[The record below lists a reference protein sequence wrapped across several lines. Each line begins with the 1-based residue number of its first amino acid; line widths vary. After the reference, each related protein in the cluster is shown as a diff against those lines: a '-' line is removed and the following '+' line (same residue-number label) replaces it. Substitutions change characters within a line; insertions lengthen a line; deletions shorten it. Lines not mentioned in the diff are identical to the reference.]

1 MANNGKTVLIVE
13 DEPDLLT
20 ILADKFNSEG
30 FNVVTARDGQEGL
43 DSLTKAK
50 PDAILLDIIMPRMDG
65 ITMLKKMREDK
76 DNKDIPVIVLTNL
89 ADSDAVVTSL
99 EHGAFDYLIKTD
111 WHLAEVVNKVK
122 HRLNMN
128 Q

>member
-1 MANNGKTVLIVE
+1 MAKNGKTILIVE

-20 ILADKFNSEG
+20 ILSDKFNNEG
-30 FNVVTARDGQEGL
+30 FTVIAARDGQEGL
-43 DSLTKAK
+43 DNLAKGK

-65 ITMLKKMREDK
+65 ITMLKNMRENPA
-76 DNKDIPVIVLTNL
+76 NKDIPVIVLTNL

-111 WHLAEVVNKVK
+111 WQLSEVVKKVK

-128 Q
+128 

>member
-1 MANNGKTVLIVE
+1 MANNGKKILIVE

-20 ILADKFNSEG
+20 ILADKFNNEN
-30 FNVVTARDGQEGL
+30 FRVITARDGQEGL
-43 DSLTKAK
+43 DAIAKEK

-65 ITMLKKMREDK
+65 ITMLKKMRQDSA
-76 DNKDIPVIVLTNL
+76 NKDMPVIILTNL

-111 WHLAEVVNKVK
+111 WQLAEVVKKVK

-128 Q
+128 